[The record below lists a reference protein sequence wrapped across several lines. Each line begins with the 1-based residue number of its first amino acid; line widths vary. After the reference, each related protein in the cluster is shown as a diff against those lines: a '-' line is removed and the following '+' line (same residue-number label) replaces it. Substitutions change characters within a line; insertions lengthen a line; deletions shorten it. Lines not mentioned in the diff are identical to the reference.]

1 MKGVSV
7 VNWQATSRQYA
18 ERSRGILV
26 KLLISIAAALGMAGM
41 VWGADAGLL
50 DRIRGLEAAGEAR
63 QARQLL
69 DQALRSTPA
78 NVDVLEAAAHFEDA
92 HRSPQ
97 ARSLYQRLVD
107 SPESSGARRQAALR
121 RLVEL
126 YLLVGDRAAANA
138 HVAGLRLAGG
148 GNAEI
153 AQAAQ
158 PVFPMG
164 SIEIPGPL
172 RGFAR
177 MAALAPDAPPD
188 ELLLALARNVVTNGY
203 QAVTGAESLDQTEY
217 LKLVLRYLSQAREL
231 DKFAGDSKTIQI
243 ESCESEKTGELL
255 KILGFR
261 LRGACGSD
269 VALETVNASRAFLA
283 MDSGFPLA
291 RLEQSLRT
299 NRPFSHD
306 FRPTSIPVIFSSD
319 YWLSV
324 KEKSAGEFID
334 AFLND
339 PSMCR
344 LYLGLAKLDPET
356 AEEVRK
362 AMPLQRIR
370 AFAHVFD
377 FFGGMFRVRNGV
389 ATVPGGDRSAAAWA
403 ELAGVGPD
411 KGVAFLEKIV
421 TKDDGWLASYFDSLS
436 RISGPSL
443 DYLAEPG
450 RLKRYYAAL
459 RGKVT
464 SPGPARP
471 VFRANS
477 DMMLLTTRLDVVN
490 GQVQIPGDLAVWKA
504 YFSEHATSKI
514 DAKVSKAAPAW
525 NSPDDLIE
533 ALFGLSRKSVE
544 NEPLKVFLA
553 LSDFNRRR
561 AKPLEADTV
570 GRMIQEFKL
579 YGSQAAILT
588 EAPELSDAALLH
600 YFDAAHAIDTIR
612 ESMLHANAAG
622 VFQSLASFWQILY
635 RNRELAP
642 GKAEQ
647 SLEAIN
653 ALFLKPKSS
662 SQEVF
667 ESGRAGLIALLSA
680 CGVEAAANPQDKL
693 LDLLGG
699 SLTPSDPDTH
709 ATLVMEL
716 SRVFEAQK
724 LVSLK
729 TLFDLD
735 DQLGR
740 LAKGE
745 KADTVVLNR
754 LAARVSDLNLPK
766 PTLSTAERA
775 SSAFGFWVDHHVDA
789 ERKLNF
795 RASLDKAQGSPDK
808 IRDLRGVLTPLLR
821 DSLVGL
827 VYAYYTPPGA
837 QILFTNPMFVR
848 SHDFVGLQ
856 PVAQTWRTTEVVGAG
871 WPSNAGGRLV
881 GSLAGL
887 PYALAEA
894 EQNFLI
900 PSREQAL
907 IWGDLV
913 PQMLVGSKSERWWN
927 VTPSQVRWVA
937 LHTLLGEAVITE
949 AALDPAGRAR
959 AIAVLERYAPPARAR
974 RVEAALAGGE
984 VATAL
989 EQVTPS
995 ELYLAGLQASTQHA
1009 DPTGFLDAEIRR
1021 LVEAEPKLC
1030 NEQAI
1035 SEAFGTPKPTLT
1047 HSYVPQL
1054 LNLRTFPTLMGYSS
1068 RILAESW
1075 ESNNLFFAALADELM
1090 VPPAQLNLLIPE
1102 WTKRSVEQIFATHLE
1117 DWPALLRAMRA
1128 TAEEARAQSRKLMAM
1143 ESRPGSED

>member
-1 MKGVSV
+1 
-7 VNWQATSRQYA
+7 
-18 ERSRGILV
+18 V
-26 KLLISIAAALGMAGM
+26 KLLTFVTAALGTVGLA
-41 VWGADAGLL
+41 WGADAGLMNK
-50 DRIRGLEAAGEAR
+50 IRSLEAAGDAR
-63 QARQLL
+63 QARQML
-69 DQALRSTPA
+69 DQALRSTPS
-78 NVDVLEAAAHFEDA
+78 DVALLEAAAHFEDA

-97 ARSLYQRLVD
+97 ARSLYQRLLD
-107 SPESSGARRQAALR
+107 APSLTGAQREAALR
-121 RLVEL
+121 RLVAL
-126 YLLVGDRAAANA
+126 DLAVGDRAAANA
-138 HVAGLRLAGG
+138 HAAGLHSAGG
-148 GNAEI
+148 AAPQI

-164 SIEIPGPL
+164 SIEVPGPM

-177 MAALAPDAPPD
+177 MAALSPDGPPD
-188 ELLLALARNVVTNGY
+188 ELLLALARNIVTNGY
-203 QAVTGAESLDQTEY
+203 QAVSGAESLDQTEY

-231 DKFAGDSKTIQI
+231 DKFAGESKTIQI

-306 FRPTSIPVIFSSD
+306 FKPTRVPVIFSSD

-324 KEKSAGEFID
+324 KEKAAGEFID

-356 AEEVRK
+356 AEDVRK

-377 FFGGMFRVRNGV
+377 FFGGMFRIRNGV
-389 ATVPGGDRSAAAWA
+389 ATAPGGDRSAAAWA

-411 KGVAFLEKIV
+411 KGAAFLEKIV
-421 TKDDGWLASYFDSLS
+421 TKDDGWMASYFDSLS

-450 RLKRYYAAL
+450 RLKRFYAAL

-471 VFRANS
+471 VFRANT
-477 DMMLLTTRLDVVN
+477 DLMLLTTRLNVVN
-490 GQVQIPGDLAVWKA
+490 GQVQIPGDLSIWKTFFA
-504 YFSEHATSKI
+504 EHSTSKL
-514 DAKVSKAAPAW
+514 DAKLSKAAPGW
-525 NSPDDLIE
+525 SSPDDLIE
-533 ALFGLSRKSVE
+533 ALFGLSRKSVD

-561 AKPLEADTV
+561 SKPLEPATV
-570 GRMIQEFKL
+570 GQLIHEFRL
-579 YGSQAAILT
+579 YGSQYAILT
-588 EAPELSDAALLH
+588 EAPELSDATILH
-600 YFDAAHAIDTIR
+600 YFDAARAIDAIR
-612 ESMLHANAAG
+612 DSTLRANAAG
-622 VFQSLASFWQILY
+622 VFQALAGLWQILY

-642 GKAEQ
+642 DKTEQ

-653 ALFLKPKSS
+653 SLFLKPKSS
-662 SQEVF
+662 SPELF
-667 ESGRAGLIALLSA
+667 DSSRAGLTLLLSA
-680 CGVEAAANPQDKL
+680 CGVEAGANPQDKM

-709 ATLVMEL
+709 ATLVTEL
-716 SRVFEAQK
+716 NRVFEVQK

-735 DQLGR
+735 DQLAR

-745 KADTVVLNR
+745 KPDAAVLNR
-754 LAARVSDLNLPK
+754 LVAKVSELNLPK
-766 PTLSTAERA
+766 PALSTAERT

-789 ERKLNF
+789 ERKLNL

-808 IRDLRGVLTPLLR
+808 IRELRGLLTPLVR
-821 DSLVGL
+821 DSMVGL

-837 QILFTNPMFVR
+837 QIVFTNPMFVR

-856 PVAQTWRTTEVVGAG
+856 VIAQTWRATEVMGAG
-871 WPSNAGGRLV
+871 WPSNAGGRLI

-913 PQMLVGSKSERWWN
+913 PQMLVGSKSERWWS
-927 VTPSQVRWVA
+927 VTPSQMRWVA
-937 LHTLLGEAVITE
+937 LHTRLGEAVITE

-959 AIAVLERYAPPARAR
+959 AIATLERYAPPARAR
-974 RVEAALAGGE
+974 RVEAALAGGD
-984 VATAL
+984 VAAAL

-995 ELYLAGLQASTQHA
+995 ELYLAGLQASAQHI
-1009 DPTGFLDAEIRR
+1009 DPTGFLDAEIRQ
-1021 LVEAEPKLC
+1021 LAAAEPNLC

-1035 SEAFGTPKPTLT
+1035 SGAFGTPKPTLT

-1090 VPPAQLNLLIPE
+1090 LPPAQLNLLIPE

-1128 TAEEARAQSRKLMAM
+1128 TAEEARAQSRKSMAM
-1143 ESRPGSED
+1143 DNRPGAED

>member
-1 MKGVSV
+1 ML
-7 VNWQATSRQYA
+7 T
-18 ERSRGILV
+18 
-26 KLLISIAAALGMAGM
+26 AAAIGTAGM
-41 VWGADAGLL
+41 VWGADAGLM
-50 DRIRGLEAAGEAR
+50 DKVRGLEASGESR

-69 DQALRSTPA
+69 DQALRSTPTD
-78 NVDVLEAAAHFEDA
+78 VDVLEAMAHFEDA
-92 HRSPQ
+92 HRSPL
-97 ARSLYQRLVD
+97 ARSLYQRLLD
-107 SPESSGARRQAALR
+107 SAEPAGARRDAALR
-121 RLVEL
+121 RLVAL
-126 YLLVGDRAAANA
+126 DLAVGDRAAANA
-138 HVAGLRLAGG
+138 HAAGLRSAGG
-148 GNAEI
+148 GPPAI

-164 SIEIPGPL
+164 SIEIPGPF

-203 QAVTGAESLDQTEY
+203 QAVSGAESLDQTEY

-243 ESCESEKTGELL
+243 ENCESEKTGELL

-306 FRPTSIPVIFSSD
+306 FKPTRVSVIFSSD

-324 KEKSAGEFID
+324 KEKAAGEFID

-356 AEEVRK
+356 AEDVRK
-362 AMPLQRIR
+362 SMPLQRIR

-377 FFGGMFRVRNGV
+377 FFGGMFRIRNGV
-389 ATVPGGDRSAAAWA
+389 ATAPGGDRAAGAWA

-443 DYLAEPG
+443 DYLTEPA
-450 RLKRYYAAL
+450 RLKRFYAAL

-471 VFRANS
+471 VFRANT
-477 DMMLLTTRLDVVN
+477 DLMLLTTRLDVVN
-490 GQVQIPGDLAVWKA
+490 GQVQIPGDLATWKA
-504 YFSEHATSKI
+504 YFAEHSTSKI
-514 DAKVSKAAPAW
+514 DARLSKAAPGW
-525 NSPDDLIE
+525 NSPDDLLE
-533 ALFGLSRKSVE
+533 AIFGLSRKSVE

-561 AKPLEADTV
+561 SKPLEPATV
-570 GRMIQEFKL
+570 GQLIHEYKI
-579 YGSQAAILT
+579 YGAQDSILI
-588 EAPELSDAALLH
+588 EAPELSDAAILH
-600 YFDAAHAIDTIR
+600 YLDAAHAIDTIKDSTLR
-612 ESMLHANAAG
+612 ANAAG
-622 VFQSLASFWQILY
+622 VFQSLAAFWQILY

-642 GKAEQ
+642 GKAEGAM
-647 SLEAIN
+647 EAVS

-662 SQEVF
+662 SPEMF
-667 ESGRAGLIALLSA
+667 DSGRAGLAALLAA
-680 CGVEAAANPQDKL
+680 CGVEPAANPQDKMF
-693 LDLLGG
+693 DLLGG
-699 SLTPSDPDTH
+699 SLTPSDADTH
-709 ATLVMEL
+709 ATLVTEL

-729 TLFDLD
+729 MLFDLD
-735 DQLGR
+735 DQLDR

-745 KADTVVLNR
+745 KPDAAVLNR
-754 LAARVSDLNLPK
+754 LVARVSDLNLPK
-766 PTLSTAERA
+766 PTLSASERV
-775 SSAFGFWVDHHVDA
+775 SSAFGYWVDHHVDA

-795 RASLDKAQGSPDK
+795 RASLDKAQGSAEK
-808 IRDLRGVLTPLLR
+808 VRELRGLLTPLLR
-821 DSLVGL
+821 DSMVGL
-827 VYAYYTPPGA
+827 VYAYYAPPGA
-837 QILFTNPMFVR
+837 QVLFTNPMFVR
-848 SHDFVGLQ
+848 SHDFIGLQ
-856 PVAQTWRTTEVVGAG
+856 TIAQTWRSTEVVGAG

-937 LHTLLGEAVITE
+937 LHTRLGESVITE
-949 AALDPAGRAR
+949 AALDAASRAR

-974 RVEAALAGGE
+974 RVEAALAGGD
-984 VATAL
+984 VAMAL

-995 ELYLAGLQASTQHA
+995 ELYLAGLQASAQHV
-1009 DPTGFLDAEIRR
+1009 DPTGFLEAEIRR
-1021 LVEAEPKLC
+1021 LAEVEPKLC

-1090 VPPAQLNLLIPE
+1090 IPPAQLNLLIPE

-1143 ESRPGSED
+1143 ENRPGSED

>member
-1 MKGVSV
+1 
-7 VNWQATSRQYA
+7 
-18 ERSRGILV
+18 V
-26 KLLISIAAALGMAGM
+26 KLLMLVTAALGTAGM
-41 VWGADAGLL
+41 VWGADTGLI
-50 DRIRGLEAAGEAR
+50 DRLRGLEAAGEAR

-69 DQALRSTPA
+69 DQALRSTPGD
-78 NVDVLEAAAHFEDA
+78 VDVLEAAAHFEDA
-92 HRSPQ
+92 HRSPLV
-97 ARSLYQRLVD
+97 RSLYQRLLEAPG
-107 SPESSGARRQAALR
+107 STGAQREAALR
-121 RLVEL
+121 RLLEL
-126 YLLVGDRAAANA
+126 DLVLGDRAAANTHA
-138 HVAGLRLAGG
+138 AGLRSAGG
-148 GNAEI
+148 SVPEI
-153 AQAAQ
+153 AQASQ

-164 SIEIPGPL
+164 SIEIPGPM

-177 MAALAPDAPPD
+177 MAAVSPDAPPD
-188 ELLLALARNVVTNGY
+188 ELLLALARNVVINGY
-203 QAVTGAESLDQTEY
+203 QAVSGAESLDQTEY

-231 DKFAGDSKTIQI
+231 DKFAGENKTIQI
-243 ESCESEKTGELL
+243 ESCELEKTGELL

-261 LRGACGSD
+261 LRGACGGD

-291 RLEQSLRT
+291 KLEQSLRT

-306 FRPTSIPVIFSSD
+306 FKPTRVPVIFSSD

-324 KEKSAGEFID
+324 KEKAAGEFID

-356 AEEVRK
+356 AEDVRK

-377 FFGGMFRVRNGV
+377 FFGGMFRIRNGV
-389 ATVPGGDRSAAAWA
+389 ATAPGGDRSAAAWA
-403 ELAGVGPD
+403 ELAGVGLD
-411 KGVAFLEKIV
+411 KGAAFLEKIV

-443 DYLAEPG
+443 DYMAEPG
-450 RLKRYYAAL
+450 RLKRFYAAL

-471 VFRANS
+471 VFRANT
-477 DMMLLTTRLDVVN
+477 DLMLLTTRLDVVD
-490 GQVQIPGDLAVWKA
+490 GQVQIPGDLSIWKA
-504 YFSEHATSKI
+504 YFAEHSTSKL
-514 DAKVSKAAPAW
+514 DAKLSKAAPGW
-525 NSPDDLIE
+525 TSPDDLIE

-561 AKPLEADTV
+561 SKPLEPATV
-570 GRMIQEFKL
+570 NQLIHEFKV
-579 YGSQAAILT
+579 YGSQYAILT
-588 EAPELSDAALLH
+588 EAPELSDATILH
-600 YFDAAHAIDTIR
+600 YFDAAHAIDTIKDSTLR
-612 ESMLHANAAG
+612 ANAAG
-622 VFQSLASFWQILY
+622 VFQSLAGLWQILY
-635 RNRELAP
+635 RNSELAP
-642 GKAEQ
+642 GKTEQ
-647 SLEAIN
+647 SLEAVN
-653 ALFLKPKSS
+653 SLFLKPKSS
-662 SQEVF
+662 SQEMF
-667 ESGRAGLIALLSA
+667 DSGRAGLTVLLSA
-680 CGVEAAANPQDKL
+680 CGVAAGANPQDKM

-699 SLTPSDPDTH
+699 SLTPSDADTH
-709 ATLVMEL
+709 ATLVTEL
-716 SRVFEAQK
+716 SRVFEVQK

-735 DQLGR
+735 DQLDR

-745 KADTVVLNR
+745 KPDTAALNR
-754 LAARVSDLNLPK
+754 LVARVSDLNLPK
-766 PTLSTAERA
+766 PTLSTAERT
-775 SSAFGFWVDHHVDA
+775 SSAFGYWVDHHVDA

-795 RASLDKAQGSPDK
+795 RASLDKAQGSPEK
-808 IRDLRGVLTPLLR
+808 VRELRGLLTPLLR
-821 DSLVGL
+821 DSMVGL

-848 SHDFVGLQ
+848 SHDFIGLQ
-856 PVAQTWRTTEVVGAG
+856 IIAQTWRTTEVMGAG

-913 PQMLVGSKSERWWN
+913 PQMLVGSKSERWWS
-927 VTPSQVRWVA
+927 VTPLQMRWVA
-937 LHTLLGEAVITE
+937 LHTRLGEAVITE
-949 AALDPAGRAR
+949 AALDPAGRVR
-959 AIAVLERYAPPARAR
+959 AISALERYAPPARAR
-974 RVEAALAGGE
+974 RVEAALAGGD
-984 VATAL
+984 VAAAL
-989 EQVTPS
+989 ELVTPS
-995 ELYLAGLQASTQHA
+995 ELYLAGLQASAQHV

-1021 LVEAEPKLC
+1021 LAAAEPNLC
-1030 NEQAI
+1030 NERAI
-1035 SEAFGTPKPTLT
+1035 SSAFGTPKPTLT

-1090 VPPAQLNLLIPE
+1090 LPPAQLNLLIPE

-1128 TAEEARAQSRKLMAM
+1128 TAEEARAQSRRTMAM
-1143 ESRPGSED
+1143 ENRPGAED

>member
-1 MKGVSV
+1 MKGSID
-7 VNWQATSRQYA
+7 VNWLATSRQYA

-26 KLLISIAAALGMAGM
+26 KLLMSIAAALGTAGM
-41 VWGADAGLL
+41 VWSADAGLME
-50 DRIRGLEAAGEAR
+50 RIRGLEAAGEAR

-78 NVDVLEAAAHFEDA
+78 NVEVLEVAAHFEDV
-92 HRSPQ
+92 HRSPL
-97 ARSLYQRLVD
+97 ARSLYQRLLD
-107 SPESSGARRQAALR
+107 APELADARRQGVLR

-126 YLLVGDRAAANA
+126 DLAVGDRVAANTHA
-138 HVAGLRLAGG
+138 AGLRLAGG
-148 GNAEI
+148 TIHEI
-153 AQAAQ
+153 AQASQ

-164 SIEIPGPL
+164 SIEIPGPI

-188 ELLLALARNVVTNGY
+188 ELLLALARNIVTNGY
-203 QAVTGAESLDQTEY
+203 QAVSGAESLDQTEY
-217 LKLVLRYLSQAREL
+217 LKLVMRYLAQAREL
-231 DKFAGDSKTIQI
+231 DKFSGESKTIQI
-243 ESCESEKTGELL
+243 ENCESENTGELL

-261 LRGACGSD
+261 LRGACGGD

-306 FRPTSIPVIFSSD
+306 FKPTRVPVIFSSD

-356 AEEVRK
+356 AEDVRK
-362 AMPLQRIR
+362 SMPLRRIR

-377 FFGGMFRVRNGV
+377 FFGGMFRVRNGM
-389 ATVPGGDRSAAAWA
+389 ATVPGGDRSAGAWS
-403 ELAGVGPD
+403 ELAGVSPE

-436 RISGPSL
+436 RLSGPSL
-443 DYLAEPG
+443 DYLTEPA
-450 RLKRYYAAL
+450 RLKRFYAAM

-471 VFRANS
+471 VFRANT
-477 DMMLLTTRLDVVN
+477 DLMLLTTRLDVVD
-490 GQVQIPGDLAVWKA
+490 GQVRIPGDLALWKA
-504 YFSEHATSKI
+504 YFTEHSVSKI
-514 DAKVSKAAPAW
+514 DARLSKSAAGW

-561 AKPLEADTV
+561 SKPLEPATV
-570 GRMIQEFKL
+570 GQLIHDFKI
-579 YGSQAAILT
+579 YGAQAAILT
-588 EAPELSDAALLH
+588 EAPELSDAAILH
-600 YFDAAHAIDTIR
+600 YFDAAHAIDTIKDNTLR
-612 ESMLHANAAG
+612 ANAAG
-622 VFQSLASFWQILY
+622 VFQSLAAYWQILY
-635 RNRELAP
+635 RNHEMAP
-642 GKAEQ
+642 GKAEAA
-647 SLEAIN
+647 LESVN
-653 ALFLKPKSS
+653 SLFLKPKSS
-662 SQEVF
+662 SSETF
-667 ESGRAGLIALLSA
+667 DSGRAGLTALLSA
-680 CGVEAAANPQDKL
+680 CGVEAGANPQEKL
-693 LDLLGG
+693 LALLGG
-699 SLTPSDPDTH
+699 SLTPSDADTH
-709 ATLVMEL
+709 TVMVTEL
-716 SRVFEAQK
+716 NRVFEAQK

-735 DQLGR
+735 DQLDR

-745 KADTVVLNR
+745 KPDVVTLNR

-766 PTLSTAERA
+766 PTLSTAERV
-775 SSAFGFWVDHHVDA
+775 SSAFGYWVDHHVEA

-795 RASLDKAQGSPDK
+795 RPLLDKAQGSADK
-808 IRDLRGVLTPLLR
+808 MHDLRGLLTPLMR
-821 DSLVGL
+821 DSMVGL
-827 VYAYYTPPGA
+827 VYAYYAPPGA
-837 QILFTNPMFVR
+837 QILYTNPMFVR
-848 SHDFVGLQ
+848 SHDFIGLQ
-856 PVAQTWRTTEVVGAG
+856 TSVQTWRTTEVVGAG

-937 LHTLLGEAVITE
+937 LHTRLGEAVITE
-949 AALDPAGRAR
+949 AALDPAGRTR
-959 AIAVLERYAPPARAR
+959 AIALLERYAPPARAR
-974 RVEAALAGGE
+974 RVEAALAGGD
-984 VATAL
+984 VAMAL

-995 ELYLAGLQASTQHA
+995 ELYLAGLQASVEHL

-1021 LVEAEPKLC
+1021 LVVAEPKLC

-1075 ESNNLFFAALADELM
+1075 ESNNLFFASLADELM
-1090 VPPAQLNLLIPE
+1090 IPPAQLNLLIPE

-1128 TAEEARAQSRKLMAM
+1128 TAEEARAQSRKMMAM
-1143 ESRPGSED
+1143 ENRPGLEY

>member
-1 MKGVSV
+1 M
-7 VNWQATSRQYA
+7 
-18 ERSRGILV
+18 L
-26 KLLISIAAALGMAGM
+26 IAAAAGTVGL
-41 VWGADAGLL
+41 VWGSDARLL
-50 DRIRGLEAAGEAR
+50 DKVRGLEAAGEAR

-69 DQALRSTPA
+69 DQALRSAPTD
-78 NVDVLEAAAHFEDA
+78 VDVLEATAHFEDT
-92 HRSPQ
+92 HRNPQ
-97 ARSLYQRLVD
+97 ARALYQRLLAA
-107 SPESSGARRQAALR
+107 PGLTGARRESALR

-126 YLLVGDRAAANA
+126 DLAAGDRESATS
-138 HVAGLRLAGG
+138 HSAGLRQTGI
-148 GNAEI
+148 NVPEI
-153 AQAAQ
+153 ERAAQ

-164 SIEIPGPL
+164 SIEIPGPF

-177 MAALAPDAPPD
+177 MAALAPDGPPD
-188 ELLLALARNVVTNGY
+188 EMLLALARNVVTNGY
-203 QAVTGAESLDQTEY
+203 QAVSGAESLDQTEY

-231 DKFAGDSKTIQI
+231 DKFAGESKTIQI
-243 ESCESEKTGELL
+243 ETCESEKTGELL

-306 FRPTSIPVIFSSD
+306 FKPTRLSVIFSSD

-362 AMPLQRIR
+362 SMPLQRIR

-377 FFGGMFRVRNGV
+377 FFGGMFRVRNGM
-389 ATVPGGDRSAAAWA
+389 ATAPGGERSAGAWA
-403 ELAGVGPD
+403 ELAGAGPD

-421 TKDDGWLASYFDSLS
+421 TKDDGWLASYFDSLG

-443 DYLAEPG
+443 DYLTDPT
-450 RLKRYYAAL
+450 RLKRYYSAL

-471 VFRANS
+471 VFRANT
-477 DMMLLTTRLDVVN
+477 DLMLLTTRLDVTN
-490 GQVQIPGDLAVWKA
+490 GQVQIPGDLATWKA
-504 YFSEHATSKI
+504 YFGDHATSKL
-514 DAKVSKAAPAW
+514 DPKLSKASASW

-533 ALFGLSRKSVE
+533 ALFGLSRKAVE
-544 NEPLKVFLA
+544 NEPLKVFLT
-553 LSDFNRRR
+553 LSDFNRKRS
-561 AKPLEADTV
+561 KPLEPATV
-570 GRMIQEFKL
+570 AQLIHEFKA
-579 YGSQAAILT
+579 YGAQYSILA
-588 EAPELSDAALLH
+588 EAPELSDAAILH
-600 YFDAAHAIDTIR
+600 FIDAAQAIDTIHDNTLR
-612 ESMLHANAAG
+612 ANAAG
-622 VFQSLASFWQILY
+622 VFQSLAAVWQILY
-635 RNRELAP
+635 RNHELAP
-642 GKAEQ
+642 GKAETA
-647 SLEAIN
+647 LESIN

-662 SQEVF
+662 STEMF
-667 ESGRAGLIALLSA
+667 DSGRAGLKALLAA
-680 CGVEAAANPQDKL
+680 CGVENDANAQDKL
-693 LDLLGG
+693 LDLLAG

-709 ATLVMEL
+709 ATLVTEL

-729 TLFDLD
+729 TLFDLS
-735 DQLGR
+735 DQLER

-745 KADTVVLNR
+745 KADTAALNR
-754 LAARVSDLNLPK
+754 LAAKVSDLNLPK
-766 PTLSTAERA
+766 PTLSPVERV
-775 SSAFGFWVDHHVDA
+775 SSAFGYWVDHHVDS

-808 IRDLRGVLTPLLR
+808 LRDLRGLLTPLLR
-821 DSLVGL
+821 DSIVGL
-827 VYAYYTPPGA
+827 VYAYYAPPGA
-837 QILFTNPMFVR
+837 QILYTNPMFVR
-848 SHDFVGLQ
+848 SHDFIGIQ
-856 PVAQTWRTTEVVGAG
+856 NTAQTWRTTEVVGAG

-913 PQMLVGSKSERWWN
+913 PQMLVGSKSERWWS

-937 LHTLLGEAVITE
+937 LHTRLGEAILTE
-949 AALDPAGRAR
+949 AALDPANRAR

-974 RVEAALAGGE
+974 RVEAALAGGD
-984 VATAL
+984 VALAL

-995 ELYLAGLQASTQHA
+995 ELYLAGLQASSQHA
-1009 DPTGFLDAEIRR
+1009 DPTEFLDAEIRR
-1021 LVEAEPKLC
+1021 LAEAEPKLC

-1075 ESNNLFFAALADELM
+1075 ESNNLFFASLADELM
-1090 VPPAQLNLLIPE
+1090 IPPAQLNLLIPE

-1143 ESRPGSED
+1143 ENRPGSED